1 MNNNPNQPKEYD
13 AVLGGQ
19 APPPVQGA
27 VLGGIEGVKRRLASP
42 IIEARIAALSEALKY
57 ADAGL
62 ELAIAALKEPE
73 KQVRRSAYL
82 LLREREETQVKEAL
96 REYKTWN
103 LIERL
108 DINGYPRRAT
118 TFANRKVEEFDSEIG
133 ITDPS
138 STAYALR
145 VAKWNA
151 PQDID
156 ITHYLAKLLQDDR
169 ASLVEALVF
178 GVWDEYMNLM
188 NENSSAILVDAL
200 VAAKEQ
206 LPNLKAVFIGDI
218 NSEECEI
225 SWFYQSDI
233 SPVLAAY
240 PNLEILQVRGGNG
253 LAFSFVQH
261 ENLTAMIVE
270 TGGLSR
276 ETIAQISALKL
287 PALEHL
293 ELWLG
298 CCDYGG
304 DSSIEDLMPIL
315 DNQSFPNLTYL
326 GLRNSEYS
334 DEIAKALVNAPVLEQ
349 IMVLDLSMG
358 TLTDEGALALLNCPA
373 INQLDLLNVSEN
385 YLSDEMIQRLSE
397 LDVEVRANNQ
407 KQEEDYD
414 DEIYRYCSVA
424 E

>member
-1 MNNNPNQPKEYD
+1 MNNNPNQPRDYD

-42 IIEARIAALSEALKY
+42 MIEARIAAVAEALQY
-57 ADAGL
+57 GDAGL
-62 ELAIAALKEPE
+62 ELVIEALKDAE

-82 LLREREETQVKEAL
+82 LLREREEPQVKQAL
-96 REYKTWN
+96 RDYKTWN
-103 LIERL
+103 LVERL
-108 DINGYPRRAT
+108 DINGYPLHAT

-138 STAYALR
+138 STAYAFR
-145 VAKWNA
+145 VAKWND

-156 ITHYLAKLLQDDR
+156 ITYLAKLLQDDR

-178 GVWDEYMNLM
+178 GVWVEYMNLM

-218 NSEECEI
+218 NSNECEI
-225 SWFYQSDI
+225 YWLYQSDI
-233 SPVLAAY
+233 SPVLVAY
-240 PNLEILQVRGGNG
+240 PNLEVLQVRGGNG
-253 LAFSFVQH
+253 LAFSPVPH
-261 ENLTAMIVE
+261 ENLTAIIVE
-270 TGGLSR
+270 TGGISR

-298 CCDYGG
+298 RDEYGG
-304 DSSIEDLMPIL
+304 DSSIEHLMPIL
-315 DNQSFPNLTYL
+315 SNQSFPNLTYL

-349 IMVLDLSMG
+349 IIVLDLSMG
-358 TLTDEGALALLNCPA
+358 TLTDEGALALLNCPV
-373 INQLDLLNVSEN
+373 INQLNLLNVSEN

-397 LDVEVRANNQ
+397 LEVEVIADNQ
-407 KQEEDYD
+407 KQEEDYN